1 MRSGAVTGLGRVMRA
16 ARRATLAVAAALL
29 LAGCAEREPE
39 IVLRAADDHELSY
52 PTSQGL
58 VRMGK
63 LIEEWSDGRIRVRVY
78 PQAQL
83 GSERET
89 IQKTTEG
96 LIDINRV
103 NINPVTTLEPALKAL
118 ALPYIFRSAEHM
130 HKVVDGE
137 IGRELLGKLEDSG
150 LVGLGYYDSGQ
161 RSFYSSAGPIRGI
174 EDLDGL
180 RIRVQKAPIMEDMV
194 RAVGAV
200 PVQMAFEEVYT
211 GLQTGVIQGAENNF
225 PSWVTKGHYEVARYY
240 TLDAHVRAPEVILF
254 SKKRW
259 DALSAADQKLIRRA
273 ARESVPYQRALWKE
287 KVEDSIAKAREAEC
301 EIITEIDREPFVEA
315 MERVYE
321 THAADLMHYVERIR
335 AVE

>member
-1 MRSGAVTGLGRVMRA
+1 MFF
-16 ARRATLAVAAALL
+16 AVALL
-29 LAGCAEREPE
+29 SLLGACAEQEPE
-39 IVLRAADDHELSY
+39 IILRAADDHELSY

-58 VRMGK
+58 VRMGE
-63 LIEEWSDGRIRVRVY
+63 LLEQWSDGRIEVRVY

-89 IQKTTEG
+89 IRKTRQG

-103 NINPVTTLEPALKAL
+103 NINPVTTIEPTLKAL

-130 HKVVDGE
+130 HRVVDGE
-137 IGRELLGKLEDSG
+137 IGRELLENLEDSD
-150 LVGLGYYDSGQ
+150 LIGLGYYDSGQ
-161 RSFYSSAGPIRGI
+161 RSFYSSAGPIRSI
-174 EDLDGL
+174 EDLEGQ

-254 SKKRW
+254 SKKTWEGLEPGDR
-259 DALSAADQKLIRRA
+259 DLIRRA
-273 ARESVPYQRALWKE
+273 AEESVPYQRKLWEE
-287 KVEDSIAKAREAEC
+287 KVEDSIEKAREAEC
-301 EIITEIDREPFVEA
+301 EIITDIERAPFVEA
-315 MERVYE
+315 MESVYE
-321 THAADLMHYVERIR
+321 KHAGELMDYVERIR

>member
-1 MRSGAVTGLGRVMRA
+1 VTATVLATAAV
-16 ARRATLAVAAALL
+16 LL
-29 LAGCAEREPE
+29 LGGCAREEPE

-58 VRMGK
+58 VRMGELLDK
-63 LIEEWSDGRIRVRVY
+63 WTDGRIRVRVY

-89 IQKTTEG
+89 IQKTREG

-103 NINPVTTLEPALKAL
+103 NINPMTTIEPTLKAL

-130 HKVVDGE
+130 HAVVDGD
-137 IGRELLGKLEDSG
+137 IGSELLANLRDEG
-150 LVGLGYYDSGQ
+150 LIGLGYYDSGQ
-161 RSFYSSAGPIRGI
+161 RSFYSSSGPIRSI
-174 EDLDGL
+174 EDLEGV

-194 RAVGAV
+194 RAVGAI
-200 PVQMAFEEVYT
+200 PVRMAFEEVYT

-240 TLDAHVRAPEVILF
+240 TVDAHVRAPEVILF
-254 SKKRW
+254 SRKTW
-259 DALSAADQKLIRRA
+259 DSLTPEDRRLITRA
-273 ARESVPYQRALWKE
+273 ARESIPYQRRLWAR

-315 MERVYE
+315 MEEVYE
-321 THAADLMHYVERIR
+321 KHAGELSDYIERIR
-335 AVE
+335 AVEVE